1 MEALL
6 DAPAGVTS
14 LRVSPLHPSAGET
27 PSFVVLST
35 YPPTQCGLATFAASL
50 FRGLKDVGASR
61 VGVIRVSDDPNDVPS
76 EEVVGILRSHSA
88 RSRIEVARLIN
99 SYDVLFLQHEFGIFG
114 GTDGSEVLELLD
126 DVHIPVV
133 VTMHTV
139 PLAPTAS
146 QRRVFE
152 ALARRADAL
161 VAMTNIAHDRC
172 INTFSES
179 ISKVITIP
187 HGATVPMG
195 TALSPTKEISLL
207 TWGLLGPGKGIE
219 WVIDAL
225 AMVPELHDTV
235 HYTVAGQTHPKI
247 RANDGESYRNML
259 KRRAQLLGISSLVT
273 FDDQYRSLDSL
284 LKLVDQ
290 STCVVLPY
298 DSDDQITSGVLVD
311 AVSAGRPVIATAFPH
326 ADELLASG
334 AGIVVPHRDPVSLA
348 QAIRRVAHDREEL
361 AHMAEATVPIAAEHR
376 WSAVAARYVDLG
388 VRVLVGER
396 VAS

>member
-161 VAMTNIAHDRC
+161 VAMTNIAHERC

-219 WVIDAL
+219 I
-225 AMVPELHDTV
+225 
-235 HYTVAGQTHPKI
+235 G
-247 RANDGESYRNML
+247 RAH
-259 KRRAQLLGISSLVT
+259 V
-273 FDDQYRSLDSL
+273 
-284 LKLVDQ
+284 
-290 STCVVLPY
+290 
-298 DSDDQITSGVLVD
+298 
-311 AVSAGRPVIATAFPH
+311 
-326 ADELLASG
+326 
-334 AGIVVPHRDPVSLA
+334 
-348 QAIRRVAHDREEL
+348 
-361 AHMAEATVPIAAEHR
+361 
-376 WSAVAARYVDLG
+376 
-388 VRVLVGER
+388 
-396 VAS
+396 

>member
-1 MEALL
+1 M
-6 DAPAGVTS
+6 
-14 LRVSPLHPSAGET
+14 
-27 PSFVVLST
+27 
-35 YPPTQCGLATFAASL
+35 
-50 FRGLKDVGASR
+50 
-61 VGVIRVSDDPNDVPS
+61 SDDPNDVPS